1 VELAK
6 VTSKGQ
12 ITIPI
17 QVRKKLGI
25 REGDQV
31 FFVEEQGK
39 MIFLNGSQAGLRRF
53 QDAMRG
59 EATQAGFR
67 TEDDVVR
74 YIKEMRS
81 SKEN

>member
-1 VELAK
+1 MELAK

-12 ITIPI
+12 ITIPV

-31 FFVEEQGK
+31 YFVEEQGK
-39 MIFLNGSQAGLRRF
+39 MIFLNRSQASLRRF
-53 QDAMRG
+53 QDAMQG
-59 EATQAGFR
+59 EAAPAGFR

-74 YIKEMRS
+74 YIKELRS
-81 SKEN
+81 STES